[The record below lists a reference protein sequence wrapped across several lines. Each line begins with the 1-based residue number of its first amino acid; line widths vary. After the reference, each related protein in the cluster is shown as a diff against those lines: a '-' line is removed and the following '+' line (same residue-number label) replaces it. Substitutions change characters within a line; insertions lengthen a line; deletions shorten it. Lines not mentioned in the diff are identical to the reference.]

1 MYIYLIL
8 IAAVIVALTYYLIVS
23 ESLSNIFLKKTNK
36 LEEQLN
42 LSYVFLNLKKILFI
56 YFILLFLIFSSVL
69 LIFQF
74 SVIYIFAV
82 IFFLILPFLLIK
94 KFKKIQIEKM
104 EQQLP
109 DALMLISGG
118 LKSGASLSTALF
130 QLTHECLP
138 PLKNEIAL
146 IIKEQKVGLPLN
158 DALFNFQ
165 QRMPINSVVLMT
177 TSIRI
182 ALETGG
188 ELAETLTKAAE
199 TLRQINQSEGKI
211 KALTAQGKMQ
221 AWVVGLMPI
230 ALILVLSQ
238 MEPEAMEKL
247 WSTPAGWIALTGIT
261 LFEVMGM
268 IFIRKIVNIDV

>member
-8 IAAVIVALTYYLIVS
+8 IAAVVVFLTYYLIVS
-23 ESLSNIFLKKTNK
+23 EGITSVFLRKTSK

-42 LSYVFLNLKKILFI
+42 LSYVFLNLKKILFL
-56 YFILLFLIFSSVL
+56 YFLLLIIIFAAIFFLFKFSVL
-69 LIFQF
+69 
-74 SVIYIFAV
+74 YIFAA
-82 IFFLILPFLLIK
+82 IFLAILPFIIIK
-94 KFKKIQIEKM
+94 RFKKQQLEKI

-109 DALMLISGG
+109 DALMLIAGG
-118 LKSGASLSTALF
+118 LRSGASLSTALF
-130 QLTHECLP
+130 QLTNECLP
-138 PLKNEIAL
+138 PLKNEIAF
-146 IIKEQKVGLPLN
+146 IIKEQKVGLPLS
-158 DALFNFQ
+158 DALLNFQ
-165 QRMPINSVVLMT
+165 KRMPINAVVLMT

-230 ALILVLSQ
+230 ALIFVLCQ
-238 MEPEAMEKL
+238 MEPEAMDKL
-247 WSTPAGWIALTGIT
+247 WSTPAGWIALTGI
-261 LFEVMGM
+261 LIFEVFGM
-268 IFIRKIVNIDV
+268 IFIRKIVDIDV

>member
-8 IAAVIVALTYYLIVS
+8 IAAVMVALTYYLIVS

-56 YFILLFLIFSSVL
+56 YFILLLLFFSSVL
-69 LIFQF
+69 LIFKF
-74 SVIYIFAV
+74 SVIYIFPA
-82 IFFLILPFLLIK
+82 IFFSILPFLLIK
-94 KFKKIQIEKM
+94 RFKKIQVEKM

-130 QLTHECLP
+130 QLTNECLP

-165 QRMPINSVVLMT
+165 QRMPINAVILMT

-238 MEPEAMEKL
+238 MEPEAMDKL
-247 WSTPAGWIALTGIT
+247 WSTPAGWIALAGIAI
-261 LFEVMGM
+261 FELMGM
-268 IFIRKIVNIDV
+268 IVIKKIVNIDV

>member
-8 IAAVIVALTYYLIVS
+8 IAAVIVFLTYYLIVS
-23 ESLSNIFLKKTNK
+23 DGITSVFLRKTSK

-42 LSYVFLNLKKILFI
+42 LSYVFLNLKKILFL
-56 YFILLFLIFSSVL
+56 YFLLLIIIFAAIFFLFKFSVL
-69 LIFQF
+69 
-74 SVIYIFAV
+74 YIFAA
-82 IFFLILPFLLIK
+82 IFLAILPFIIIK
-94 KFKKIQIEKM
+94 KFKKQQLEKI

-109 DALMLISGG
+109 DALMLIAGG
-118 LKSGASLSTALF
+118 LRSGASLSTALL
-130 QLTHECLP
+130 QLTNECLP
-138 PLKNEIAL
+138 PLKNEIAF
-146 IIKEQKVGLPLN
+146 IIKEQKVGLPLS
-158 DALFNFQ
+158 DALLNFQ
-165 QRMPINSVVLMT
+165 KRMPINAVVLMT

-230 ALILVLSQ
+230 ALIFVLCQ
-238 MEPEAMEKL
+238 MEPEAMDKL
-247 WSTPAGWIALTGIT
+247 WSTPAGWIALTGI
-261 LFEVMGM
+261 LIFEVFGM
-268 IFIRKIVNIDV
+268 IFIRKIVDIDV